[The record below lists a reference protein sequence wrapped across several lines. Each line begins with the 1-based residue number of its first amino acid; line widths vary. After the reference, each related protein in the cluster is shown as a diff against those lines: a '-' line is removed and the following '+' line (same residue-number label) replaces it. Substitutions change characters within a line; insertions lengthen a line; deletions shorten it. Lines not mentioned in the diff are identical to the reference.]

1 MQRIKLTIEYEGTPF
16 VGWQRQREGLSIQG
30 CLEQAIFKFT
40 RKEINVFAAGRT
52 DAGVHALC
60 QVAHFDLPK
69 YYPEHEIIGALNYHL
84 RPHPIVVTTAE
95 IVDKDF
101 HARFSAKQRE
111 YFYKILNRSS
121 PSALMQNRVWHVKGK
136 LAAEDMHEAAQ
147 ILVGRHDF
155 SSFRATHCQAASPVK
170 NMTSITVSRSDD
182 DIINIKLAAPSF
194 LHNQVRIIVGSL
206 KKIGEGAWG
215 IDKLKEVLAARKR
228 SAAAETAPADGLYF
242 YKVSY

>member
-16 VGWQRQREGLSIQG
+16 VGWQRQREGLSVQG
-30 CLEQAIFKFT
+30 CLEQAIYKFT
-40 RKEINVFAAGRT
+40 KQELSVFAAGRT

-69 YYPEHEIIGALNYHL
+69 YYSEHEIMGALNYYL
-84 RPHPIVVTTAE
+84 RPQPIVITSAE
-95 IVDKDF
+95 IVDNWF

-111 YFYKILNRSS
+111 YIYQILNRSA
-121 PSALMQNRVWHVKGK
+121 PSALMQNRVWNIKGE
-136 LAAEDMHEAAQ
+136 LAVENMHEAAQ

-155 SSFRATHCQAASPVK
+155 SSFRATHCQATSPVK
-170 NMTSITVSRSDD
+170 NITSITVSKRDNN
-182 DIINIKLAAPSF
+182 IINIHLAAPSF

-206 KKIGEGAWG
+206 KKIGEGSW
-215 IDKLKEVLAARKR
+215 DVNKLREVLAAKNR
-228 SAAAETAPADGLYF
+228 SAAAETAPACGLYF